1 MADDHSPDSNET
13 ALSIGDLT
21 FAYGHRQVLSGVTM
35 SVPTGHFCA
44 LLGPNGA
51 GKSTLFAL
59 LSRLL
64 IASSGQILIG
74 GMDLRKNPL
83 RALARM
89 GIVFQETTLDLDLS
103 VRRNLIYFAAL
114 HGLSGKSAAM
124 AIDRSMERLNIRDRA
139 DDRAKDLNG
148 GHRRRAEIARALI
161 HNPSILL
168 LDEPTVGL
176 DAASRA
182 AVTAH
187 VHDLCSDG
195 AVSVLW
201 STHLVDEVR
210 PEDDLVIL
218 HKGAVLAQGAAG
230 SIAGDRPL
238 ADVFLGMT
246 AEPS

>member
-1 MADDHSPDSNET
+1 MAKERSWEEINE
-13 ALSIGDLT
+13 ALSIGGLH
-21 FAYGHRQVLSGVTM
+21 FAYGSRQVLSDV
-35 SVPTGHFCA
+35 SLKVSSGHFCA

-59 LSRLL
+59 LSGLL
-64 IASSGQILIG
+64 ISSNGQILVG
-74 GMDLRKNPL
+74 GVDLRRNRR
-83 RALARM
+83 RALALM

-103 VRRNLIYFAAL
+103 VRRNLSYFAAL
-114 HGLSGKSAAM
+114 HGLSGRTAAI
-124 AIDRSMERLNIRDRA
+124 AIDRSMERLEIA
-139 DDRAKDLNG
+139 DRAKDRARDLNG

-161 HNPSILL
+161 HDPKILL

-176 DAASRA
+176 DVASRA

-210 PEDDLVIL
+210 SEDDLVIL
-218 HKGAVLAQGAAG
+218 NKGAVLAQGTAS
-230 SIAGDRPL
+230 SIAEDRPL
-238 ADVFLGMT
+238 ADVFLDLT
-246 AEPS
+246 AETI